1 MKNLSRW
8 HFNQLMAEAALDVAG
23 VPGPECVADRPAP
36 SVHLHTHAPFAAISH
51 GTLVLGFIHQV
62 GLEHLKRQRHAAAAK
77 CLRHHPNEHFAR
89 LSHCL
94 DSQPADLNK
103 AQPASRVACLRPAP
117 AVPGG
122 FNLTVQPFIQPPT
135 TALHRHLR
143 LQADAMADHVGR
155 DRPQCLPR
163 IGVITHQ
170 LAAAI
175 AQAHQA
181 AVDLS
186 ISAGGTGHPVASE
199 SADNRAFIRAP
210 AATGRWLA
218 C

>member
-1 MKNLSRW
+1 MKNLSCW

-23 VPGPECVADRPAP
+23 VPGPECVADRPP
-36 SVHLHTHAPFAAISH
+36 PPVHLHTHAPFGAISH
-51 GTLVLGFIHQV
+51 GALVLGFIHQV

-77 CLRHHPNEHFAR
+77 CLRHQPDEHLAR
-89 LSHCL
+89 LGHRL
-94 DSQPADLNK
+94 DSQPADLNE

-117 AVPGG
+117 AIPGG

-135 TALHRHLR
+135 TALHWHLR

-155 DRPQCLPR
+155 DRTQCLPR
-163 IGVITHQ
+163 VGVVTHQ

-186 ISAGGTGHPVASE
+186 ISAGAARHPVAGE
-199 SADNRAFIRAP
+199 PADNGALVCAP